1 MSKYVIDNLHSEI
14 EFKVKHLMIS
24 TVTGRFTNFTAELDS
39 EKEDFTDA
47 QITFEAD
54 VNSIS
59 TSVVDRDNHLKSP
72 DFFDAE
78 NHPKLSFKSTSV
90 TLENNTYKITGL
102 LTVRGIE
109 KEVILTS
116 EYNGTD
122 TDLYGNKKHGFEL
135 TGTIKRSEFGLT
147 FNATTDKGGLL
158 VSDDVKLIA
167 SVQFIEVVMA

>member
-1 MSKYVIDNLHSEI
+1 MSKFVIDNLHSEI

-24 TVTGRFTNFTAELDS
+24 TVTGRFTEFTAEITSD
-39 EKEDFTDA
+39 KEDFTDA

-54 VNSIS
+54 VNSIT

-102 LTVRGIE
+102 LNVRGVE
-109 KEVILTS
+109 KEVTLTS

>member
-1 MSKYVIDNLHSEI
+1 MGKFIIDKLHSEI

-24 TVTGRFTNFTAELDS
+24 TVTGRFTEFTAEIISD
-39 EKEDFTDA
+39 KEDFTDA

-54 VNSIS
+54 VNSIT

-78 NHPKLSFKSTSV
+78 SYPKLSFKSTNV
-90 TLENNTYKITGL
+90 VKDGNTYNVTGL
-102 LTVRGIE
+102 LNIHGVE
-109 KEVILTS
+109 KEITLVG
-116 EYNGTD
+116 EYNGND

-135 TGTIKRSEFGLT
+135 SGTIKRSDFGLT

>member
-1 MSKYVIDNLHSEI
+1 MSKFVIDNLHSEI

-24 TVTGRFTNFTAELDS
+24 TVTGRFTEFTAEITS

-47 QITFEAD
+47 QISFEAD
-54 VNSIS
+54 VNSIT

-78 NHPKLSFKSTSV
+78 SYPKLSFKSTNV
-90 TLENNTYKITGL
+90 VLEGSTYHVTGL
-102 LTVRGIE
+102 LNIHGVE
-109 KEVILTS
+109 KEVILVG
-116 EYNGTD
+116 EYNGND

>member
-1 MSKYVIDNLHSEI
+1 MSKFVIDSLHSEI

-24 TVTGRFTNFTAELDS
+24 TVTGRFTNFTAELTS

-54 VNSIS
+54 VDSIS

-72 DFFDAE
+72 DFFDVE
-78 NHPKLSFKSTSV
+78 KYPKLTFKSTNVSL
-90 TLENNTYKITGL
+90 LEKGYEVTGL
-102 LTVRGIE
+102 LTIHGVE
-109 KEVILTS
+109 KEVVLCG

-122 TDLYGNKKHGFEL
+122 KDLYGNIKHGFEL
-135 TGTIKRSEFGLT
+135 SGTIKRSDFGLT
-147 FNATTDKGGLL
+147 FNETTDKGGLL

-167 SVQFIEVVMA
+167 SVQFIEVVLA